1 MRITSLPLVP
11 LHSLSCC
18 APRRPHVPPPAS
30 ARHSLLASMWP
41 RWHRYGQLEC
51 EGVRLMCSSAC
62 GSVVLLSFFISPRC
76 VMSKTVPS
84 VVSAVFLRWLFST
97 CCWSCRLPPPATCQS
112 ELRITHRVGAV
123 AAVNRATSWLPG
135 CDAARVCVCGGG
147 GGSAD
152 LFQLVSLH
160 VVSQDG
166 AWHVTPLSGENLKKK
181 KKKKTKSSC
190 TSISVTFNLAWNK
203 RNRTWEL
210 IFDGAKW
217 RHNELYLRRSN
228 LQSTVWQVLVELWIF
243 RTSDGGS
250 LLWLSSAACADTSKS
265 KGGMILVLS
274 THQKS

>member
-1 MRITSLPLVP
+1 MLLV
-11 LHSLSCC
+11 
-18 APRRPHVPPPAS
+18 VPPPPPCHLSKWAQNNT
-30 ARHSLLASMWP
+30 P
-41 RWHRYGQLEC
+41 RWCCGSGKPSHFLTP
-51 EGVRLMCSSAC
+51 RLRRSAC
-62 GSVVLLSFFISPRC
+62 
-76 VMSKTVPS
+76 
-84 VVSAVFLRWLFST
+84 
-97 CCWSCRLPPPATCQS
+97 
-112 ELRITHRVGAV
+112 
-123 AAVNRATSWLPG
+123 
-135 CDAARVCVCGGG
+135 VCVGG

-190 TSISVTFNLAWNK
+190 TSISVTFNLGWNK